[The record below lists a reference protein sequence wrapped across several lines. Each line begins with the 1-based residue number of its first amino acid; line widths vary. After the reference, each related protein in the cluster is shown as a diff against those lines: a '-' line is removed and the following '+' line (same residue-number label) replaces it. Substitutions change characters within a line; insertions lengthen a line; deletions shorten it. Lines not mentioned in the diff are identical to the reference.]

1 MAHVMDAG
9 ADRIV
14 PWRRAD
20 WRIDVGEGLVL
31 ILAGVY
37 LLADGQ
43 RAEFI
48 LGLTLYRVATAD
60 SIAGL
65 VVATSWLVIGAGIV
79 IGAVG
84 VVHRALARAATSQ
97 SSGTSRPT
105 DGQTD
110 ERAPA

>member
-1 MAHVMDAG
+1 MAHVMDAA
-9 ADRIV
+9 ADRIA

-48 LGLTLYRVATAD
+48 LGKYAGLLLTLVVNTA
-60 SIAGL
+60 IMTAGFYL
-65 VVATSWLVIGAGIV
+65 T
-79 IGAVG
+79 AVLSASSAP
-84 VVHRALARAATSQ
+84 RMPARQVLTPSTRM
-97 SSGTSRPT
+97 SNSRPT
-105 DGQTD
+105 SLPQ
-110 ERAPA
+110 